1 MSRVLGYLLVLF
13 FILALNF
20 ALPRLL
26 PGDPITAYV
35 GEQDLIITPEFRR
48 ELRERYGLD
57 QPLPQQLAHYA
68 GRLARGDLGYS
79 FYHHA
84 PVSQV
89 IGPALL
95 WTTLLCGVSFLLS
108 TFLGF
113 WLGVELA
120 VQRTRT
126 WAAAVVGCCLVLE
139 SLPGFLVGM
148 ALLLIFSLKLGLF
161 PFFGALEVSPRM
173 GGPAGFGLGV
183 LWHLSLPAATLVL
196 AEFPGVALL
205 VRAGML
211 KVLQAPFVLAAR
223 ARGLS
228 EARIRYAY
236 QARNAL
242 LPLITRLGLRFGML
256 WAGAVPVEVV
266 FAYPGAGQLLFQAL
280 LKRDYPLI
288 QGLLLVSLLAVLAGN
303 ALADWSYRM
312 ADPRVDGRS
321 EKGLLR

>member
-1 MSRVLGYLLVLF
+1 MSRILGYLLVLIF
-13 FILALNF
+13 VLGLNF

-26 PGDPITAYV
+26 PGDPVTALV
-35 GEQDLIITPEFRR
+35 GEQDLIITPEFRE
-48 ELRERYGLD
+48 ELRQRYALD
-57 QPLPQQLAHYA
+57 QPLPQQLGQYLA
-68 GRLARGDLGYS
+68 RLARGDLGYS

-84 PVSQV
+84 PVTGV

-95 WTTLLCGVSFLLS
+95 WTTLLCGLSFLIS
-108 TFLGF
+108 TLVGC

-120 VQRTRT
+120 VQRTRPWT
-126 WAAAVVGCCLVLE
+126 AMVMGCCLVLE

-161 PFFGALEVSPRM
+161 PFFGALEVTPRVS
-173 GGPAGFGLGV
+173 GPAGLGLGI
-183 LWHLSLPAATLVL
+183 LWHLVLPTLTLVL
-196 AEFPGVALL
+196 AELPGMALL
-205 VRAGML
+205 IRASML
-211 KVLQAPFVLAAR
+211 KVLQAPFIQAAR

-228 EARIRYAY
+228 EARIRYRY

-242 LPLITRLGLRFGML
+242 LPLITRLGLRFGIL

-288 QGLLLVSLLAVLAGN
+288 QGLLLASILAVLAGN
-303 ALADWSYRM
+303 ALADWGCRL
-312 ADPRVDGRS
+312 ADPRVRS
-321 EKGLLR
+321 QA